1 MESAEWGMKEE
12 EGCFYNVMERFLFS
26 PGGPPFFIPLPSKE
40 SVAAAAD
47 GGNRRGAEQSANIPR
62 IWG

>member
-1 MESAEWGMKEE
+1 MEPAEWGMKEE
-12 EGCFYNVMERFLFS
+12 EGCFYNVMERFPFS

-47 GGNRRGAEQSANIPR
+47 
-62 IWG
+62 